1 MAQIIHEQFLA
12 EIDVAF
18 KKSNILCALEVIDVD
33 NLNKHQSDLVN
44 LFESNIRVLTNF
56 YGTEQ
61 VDEFQ
66 GKESKVDTIIDKDE
80 VIKEL
85 SDFLLDYKDAFQCHN
100 NNNNKKSK
108 PGCC

>member
-18 KKSNILCALEVIDVD
+18 KKSNILCALEVIDID
-33 NLNKHQSDLVN
+33 NLNKHRSDLVN
-44 LFESNIRVLTNF
+44 FFESNIRVLTNF

-66 GKESKVDTIIDKDE
+66 GKESKVDTIIDEEE

-100 NNNNKKSK
+100 KKKSK
-108 PGCC
+108 PGCY